1 MVDSADRVA
10 TNRVPIGA
18 ATWVAEALSIGRRAL
33 VQSSAHGRVF
43 EAEYSGDSLITADP
57 QRPVAS
63 GQTVAFYDPDEPDTV
78 VGSAL
83 AA

>member
-1 MVDSADRVA
+1 MTD
-10 TNRVPIGA
+10 RVPIGA
-18 ATWVAEALSIGRRAL
+18 ATWVADPFEVGRRAL
-33 VQSSAHGRVF
+33 VQPSAHGSVF
-43 EAEYSGDSLITADP
+43 EAEYSGDHLIPTKA

-63 GQTVAFYDPDEPDTV
+63 GQTVALYDPDEPDTV